1 MLDARS
7 LEDTTAR
14 NEPLLPRSASFSG
27 TRGLFDPLVRLSS
40 LVTSLQHA
48 CEGDSRAVKSA
59 CVFAACASLTIS
71 LLGVLSPLAMLSPLH
86 LLISLYLVPL
96 CMVAVALELGDSL
109 PALEPFRAWV
119 RVWVAALTV
128 LEGRGAM
135 YVALGTLVAA
145 QGDLL
150 SLMVGLLDIAAGLAC
165 FATHCASKPELRGG
179 DKGEERRSSERGY
192 TACGVGGVPEECSS
206 VPLLAFRRRVLYG
219 MQTMGTVHP
228 TCTHAHMH
236 TCCTC
241 CTYCTCTCTAH
252 AQHIQRMPCST
263 CLHISQAIPCL
274 DRADSA
280 ELVALSLELGLRL
293 EPRARASALA
303 QLDPEGSG
311 TIDEEAFIVWWE
323 QQSAE
328 GKV

>member
-1 MLDARS
+1 M
-7 LEDTTAR
+7 
-14 NEPLLPRSASFSG
+14 
-27 TRGLFDPLVRLSS
+27 
-40 LVTSLQHA
+40 
-48 CEGDSRAVKSA
+48 
-59 CVFAACASLTIS
+59 FAACASLTIS

-228 TCTHAHMH
+228 TRTHAYMLLLHMH
-236 TCCTC
+236 MHS
-241 CTYCTCTCTAH
+241 TCTAH
-252 AQHIQRMPCST
+252 TAHAMFNMSSHITSNSMPRPRRLRRAGCAQFG
-263 CLHISQAIPCL
+263 AG
-274 DRADSA
+274 A
-280 ELVALSLELGLRL
+280 E
-293 EPRARASALA
+293 
-303 QLDPEGSG
+303 
-311 TIDEEAFIVWWE
+311 T
-323 QQSAE
+323 
-328 GKV
+328 